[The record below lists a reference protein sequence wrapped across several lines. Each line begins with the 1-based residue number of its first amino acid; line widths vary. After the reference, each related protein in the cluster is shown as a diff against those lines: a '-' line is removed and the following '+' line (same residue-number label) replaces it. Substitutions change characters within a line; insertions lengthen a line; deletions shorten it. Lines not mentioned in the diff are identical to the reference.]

1 FADADLDKAATAVA
15 GSVTFNAGQACVAGT
30 RLIVERSV
38 ADRLTAAILERMKAV
53 RPGPTWNEATQY
65 SPVISERQ
73 RARVD
78 SIVRAAIDAG
88 GECLTGGGVMNS
100 PGYFYQP
107 TLISDVDQTNPAI
120 VEEIF
125 GPVLTIQ
132 TFETEEEALALSS
145 HPTYGLA
152 SGLFTADLSRTI
164 RFARKLEAGTVWVNR
179 YSRSRDH
186 ILPTG
191 GYKRSGIGKD
201 LGREAYLA
209 NRRTKSVL
217 ISL

>member
-1 FADADLDKAATAVA
+1 REDDLGKAATAIA
-15 GSVTFNAGQACVAGT
+15 GSVTYNAGQACVAGT
-30 RLIVERSV
+30 RLIVEKSV
-38 ADRLTAAILERMKAV
+38 ADRLTAAILEKMKAA
-53 RPGPTWNEATQY
+53 RPGPAWDEATQY
-65 SPVISERQ
+65 SPIISERQ

-78 SIVRAAIDAG
+78 GIVRAAVEAG
-88 GECLTGGGVMNS
+88 GECLAGGVAMDS
-100 PGYFYQP
+100 TGYFYQP
-107 TLISDVDQTNPAI
+107 TLIANVDQNNPAI

-125 GPVLTIQ
+125 GPVLTVQ
-132 TFETEEEALALSS
+132 SFETEEEALTLSS

-152 SGLFTADLSRTI
+152 SGLFTSDLSRTM